1 MGSTREVICQCE
13 TESAVKYALTFIGGF
28 VLSMILLSFSVEQ
41 KHIRTVY
48 HESIDDECQL
58 QTIAVSKSYG
68 TSDLTRAY
76 QGFALSTSADFA
88 FLPTTKWT
96 RFSRG
101 RDMVEAAIK
110 SSPNNPEIRYIRI
123 MIQTHAPAI
132 VDYRENI
139 NEDLEVF
146 EKNIGSYDVDEVWK
160 SKFVKNMLTG
170 PHVSEVQKKKI
181 NSIKV

>member
-1 MGSTREVICQCE
+1 M
-13 TESAVKYALTFIGGF
+13 KYALSFMGAFF
-28 VLSMILLSFSVEQ
+28 VSMILLSFSVEE

-48 HESIDDECQL
+48 HEAVEDECQL
-58 QTIAVSKSYG
+58 QTLAVSKSYG
-68 TSDLTRAY
+68 NSDLTKAY

-110 SSPNNPEIRYIRI
+110 SSPNNPEIRYVRI

-132 VDYRENI
+132 VDYRDNI
-139 NEDLEVF
+139 NEDLSVF
-146 EKNIGSYDVDEVWK
+146 EKNIGSYNVDAIWK

-170 PHVSEVQKKKI
+170 PHVSEAQKKKI
-181 NSIKV
+181 NSIKL